1 MSARHRLLVVGGSSD
16 HPGGVEA
23 FCDRG
28 TAALAAHTDRW
39 TVDRIA
45 ADSAYLSRAT
55 LRRYLRQLGRLVSH
69 CRRGRPDLVWV
80 QYVNLP
86 DLGFVLLA
94 RAMGRR
100 VMVTPHLGSNWRSQS
115 HPLLRRLSQWA
126 LARAQRLALISRT
139 QELEIALPPALP
151 RSLIRNFLP
160 QSVLS
165 SVPAAGDTMPDRLQ
179 LIHSSRLSEG
189 KGTFLVV
196 ETCALLRDR
205 GVPFDARITG
215 GADAETMARLHAL
228 IAERG
233 LEDQVKVL
241 GRIPEDEL
249 LDLLGRSDVLI
260 HLSKID
266 SYPLIV
272 LEAMACSTVPLVM
285 ELAGARDMVETYRGH
300 VVSAATPVA
309 EAAAWLQSL
318 DVPTLRRERPAVA
331 APVRAD
337 YAWSRAAGALEA
349 ALDATVASLPG
360 APPARALPDDAAA
373 RS

>member
-1 MSARHRLLVVGGSSD
+1 
-16 HPGGVEA
+16 
-23 FCDRG
+23 
-28 TAALAAHTDRW
+28 
-39 TVDRIA
+39 
-45 ADSAYLSRAT
+45 
-55 LRRYLRQLGRLVSH
+55 
-69 CRRGRPDLVWV
+69 
-80 QYVNLP
+80 
-86 DLGFVLLA
+86 VLLA

-196 ETCALLRDR
+196 EVCALLRDR
-205 GVPFDARITG
+205 GVAFDARITG

-233 LEDQVKVL
+233 LEDRVKVL
-241 GRIPEDEL
+241 GRIPEEEL

-300 VVSAATPVA
+300 VVSAATPVE

-318 DVPTLRRERPAVA
+318 DVPTLRRDRADVA
-331 APVRAD
+331 APVRDD

-349 ALDATVASLPG
+349 ALDATVAALPG
-360 APPARALPDDAAA
+360 ATGGAALDAPD
-373 RS
+373 RR